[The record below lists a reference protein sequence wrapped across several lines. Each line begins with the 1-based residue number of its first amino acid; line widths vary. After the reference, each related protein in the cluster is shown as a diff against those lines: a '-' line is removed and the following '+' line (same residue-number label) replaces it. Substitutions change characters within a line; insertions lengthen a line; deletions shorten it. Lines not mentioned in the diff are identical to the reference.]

1 MDYIL
6 LAAFVIPIL
15 MYLLTLFQE
24 HYPKQCELFPVT
36 NDAFDQEWPPISDEE
51 FLELCG
57 SRTDPK
63 IALKVREIVS
73 KVSGID
79 ENQIYPDQRL
89 RHDLDLDND

>member
-1 MDYIL
+1 MEYFL

-24 HYPKQCELFPVT
+24 HYELFPVT

-57 SRTDPK
+57 PETDPK
-63 IALKVREIVS
+63 IALKVREIFS
-73 KVSGID
+73 KISGVD
-79 ENQIYPDQRL
+79 ENQIYPDQKL
-89 RHDLDLDND
+89 WDDLGLE

>member
-1 MDYIL
+1 MEYFL

-24 HYPKQCELFPVT
+24 HCELFPVT

-57 SRTDPK
+57 PETDPK
-63 IALKVREIVS
+63 IALKVREIFS
-73 KVSGID
+73 KISGVD
-79 ENQIYPDQRL
+79 ENQIYPDQKL
-89 RHDLDLDND
+89 WDDLGLE

>member
-1 MDYIL
+1 MEYFL
-6 LAAFVIPIL
+6 LAAFAIPIL

-24 HYPKQCELFPVT
+24 HCELFPAT

-57 SRTDPK
+57 PETDPK
-63 IALKVREIVS
+63 IALKVREILS
-73 KVSGID
+73 KVSGIE

-89 RHDLDLDND
+89 VSDLDLE